1 MKILKYTLLLLFA
14 GALFV
19 SCEDQIH
26 TSSMPIPNDITFNA
40 EEKGL
45 DIEVPKLDFVQ
56 LDAPFTARAYH
67 YGSITMNA
75 KKKADGTHVGFA
87 LSNKNYRSYPWCN
100 AKTSKNMNPQPSAET
115 LQKAT
120 DTLLFSCF
128 TNSYANKLKNFA
140 VVRVEGEEAYFTIDK
155 PRVIEHILVTN
166 CTFNYLALYYGSVYS
181 AQMNYTDYSYLE
193 KRTNGALAVTRNPN
207 IPDPSTAKY
216 GVWFLPDSYNFSQGT
231 PWTRMYGNPY
241 KKDYYFKVVAT
252 GYNGGTKTGTVD
264 IWLALRKG
272 VATEEPY
279 NLWDSRIELEWLPW
293 DMSSL
298 GEVDKV
304 VFTMDCSEK
313 NADGSLHIA
322 PYFCIDGIR
331 LK

>member
-14 GALFV
+14 GLLFV
-19 SCEDQIH
+19 SCEDQTH
-26 TSSMPIPNDITFNA
+26 LSTLPYPNDITFNA

-56 LDAPFTARAYH
+56 LDAPFTARAFN

-100 AKTSKNMNPQPSAET
+100 AKTTSNPNPNPSAET
-115 LQKAT
+115 LKKAT
-120 DTLLFSCF
+120 DSLLYSCY
-128 TNSYANKLKNFA
+128 TGSYANRMKNFA
-140 VVRVEGEEAYFTIDK
+140 VVRVEGEEAYFTIDE
-155 PRVIEHILVTN
+155 PRVVEHVCITN
-166 CTFNYLALYYGSVYS
+166 CTFNYLALRYGSVNSSRILSNVCQEMY
-181 AQMNYTDYSYLE
+181 
-193 KRTNGALAVTRNPN
+193 NGKLATTRNPN
-207 IPDPSTAKY
+207 IPNTSATAY
-216 GVWFLPDSYNFSQGT
+216 GVWFLPDYYNFGQGE
-231 PWTRMYGNPY
+231 PWVRVYGNNSKPNY
-241 KKDYYFKVVAT
+241 FFKVIAT
-252 GYNGGTKTGTVD
+252 GYNGGTKTGSVD
-264 IWLALRKG
+264 IWLSLKKG

-279 NLWDSRIELEWLPW
+279 SLWNNAIEAEWMPW
-293 DMSSL
+293 DLSSL
-298 GEVDKV
+298 GVVDKV
-304 VFTMDCSEK
+304 VFTMDCAEK